1 MNSEKL
7 KKIKLMRL
15 KLARDIEMAR
25 RAILKI
31 EDLERKQKEREARA
45 KEAKNDRQTKK

>member
-1 MNSEKL
+1 MAKRERIV
-7 KKIKLMRL
+7 KIKILRL

-31 EDLERKQKEREARA
+31 EDLERKQKEREART
-45 KEAKNDRQTKK
+45 KEAKK